1 MKTWTELTHFAG
13 FDWASDHH
21 DVVVVDKS
29 GAIVANKTFEDTAAG
44 WREYQECVKAYPAL
58 GVAIETCHGAAV
70 ERLVSSGATIYPVN
84 PKCAERYRDRKAPSG
99 VKSDDR
105 DAWSLADALRLD
117 GHTWRALRPE
127 DPVIQE
133 MRQLCRDEV
142 ALIEQRTAFVNQLQ
156 QALREYFPAALEAFD
171 DWSKPYAWAFIEM
184 FPTPQELVKAGKRK
198 WRAFLHTH
206 KLYRRET
213 YEKRM
218 ACFEQAT
225 QFCGTA
231 PTTAAKSLLAL
242 TLAKVLRPLERQLDD
257 YRGRIR
263 LLFEQ
268 HPDSKLFRSL
278 PGAGDKTAPRLLSE
292 IGSDRARF
300 DEPEALQCLAGTA
313 PVTYQSGKMRKVY
326 IRRACNKHL
335 RHVVHWLADLSRQVC
350 PWASAYYQKKREE
363 KKTHACALR
372 CLGQR
377 WLKILW
383 TMWQSNTVYD
393 PDLHQRNQIKHGSW
407 VLQLLSAPQPQ
418 PAK

>member
-21 DVVVVDKS
+21 DVLVVDKS
-29 GAIVANKTFEDTAAG
+29 GAIVANKSFEHTAAG
-44 WREYQECVKAYPAL
+44 WREYEECVKAYPAL

-70 ERLVSSGATIYPVN
+70 ERLVNSGATIYPVN

-99 VKSDDR
+99 VKTDRR

-117 GHTWRALRPE
+117 GHTWKALRPE
-127 DPVIQE
+127 DPLIQE
-133 MRQLCRDEV
+133 LRQLCRDEV

-218 ACFEQAT
+218 ACFERAT
-225 QFCGTA
+225 EFCGTA
-231 PTTAAKSLLAL
+231 PTTAAKSLLAV

-257 YRGRIR
+257 YRARIR

-268 HPDSKLFRSL
+268 HPDSKLFGSL

-300 DEPEALQCLAGTA
+300 DDPEALQCLAGTA
-313 PVTYQSGKMRKVY
+313 PVTFQSGKMRKVY
-326 IRRACNKHL
+326 VRRACNKHL
-335 RHVVHWLADLSRQVC
+335 RHAVHWLADLSRQVC
-350 PWASAYYQKKREE
+350 PWAKAYYQKKREE
-363 KKTHACALR
+363 KMSHACALR

-383 TMWQSNTVYD
+383 TMWQSNTTYD
-393 PDLHQRNQIKHGSW
+393 PDLHQQNQINHGSW
-407 VLQLLSAPQPQ
+407 VLQLLPAPKPQPSV
-418 PAK
+418 